1 MFTLIIPALMAGDE
15 MPLPPLNTPALN
27 QLRRFARF
35 QAHDL
40 TTAQLYQRF
49 LCDRLALDECSAYAS
64 PVVQQMG
71 MNSVQML
78 DLKAACTDLPPE
90 TAQQYADRLNQEYA
104 GEYRWQIL
112 RPDVWQITSKR
123 LLDWPDI
130 SIWQACGRLNPL
142 MQAASPDWLQ
152 LSTELQMWLHGTD
165 NAPFNAFWLWR
176 AAAGQPF
183 EPCALIGTDSPWQQ
197 QSSLHTAAEPQNWPA
212 WQHECAAQNTAPE
225 DTHLFLD
232 GLTQCAQIGD
242 ALLYQQQIHAYEERF
257 FAPIWQT
264 LCQGSLHHWRL
275 VCEQGQWL
283 IDRKPQRWAFW
294 RRSTPFDGKT
304 LP

>member
-78 DLKAACTDLPPE
+78 DLKAACTELPPE

-112 RPDVWQITSKR
+112 RPDVWQITAER
-123 LLDWPDI
+123 PLDWPDI

-142 MQAASPDWLQ
+142 MQAAPHSTGCNSP
-152 LSTELQMWLHGTD
+152 
-165 NAPFNAFWLWR
+165 
-176 AAAGQPF
+176 
-183 EPCALIGTDSPWQQ
+183 
-197 QSSLHTAAEPQNWPA
+197 
-212 WQHECAAQNTAPE
+212 
-225 DTHLFLD
+225 
-232 GLTQCAQIGD
+232 
-242 ALLYQQQIHAYEERF
+242 
-257 FAPIWQT
+257 
-264 LCQGSLHHWRL
+264 
-275 VCEQGQWL
+275 
-283 IDRKPQRWAFW
+283 
-294 RRSTPFDGKT
+294 
-304 LP
+304 